1 MFKKIFIF
9 ALFIFVTVLIY
20 KKASICCSKNQIT
33 EKKPFYLI
41 NVLDQEEFL
50 DAHIDQSIHVPF
62 EEVPSFLNSIEDKN
76 TPLIFYCAN
85 YFCTSSDEAALIAI
99 KRGFNDVS
107 VYQGG
112 IAEWYQASQVDKSFI
127 YNGPAEAEYLKIVI
141 FPNNEEKITQEEN
154 KLNKQK
160 NIKKISIKDLQKI
173 LKKDI
178 LK

>member
-9 ALFIFVTVLIY
+9 ALFLFVTGLIY
-20 KKASICCSKNQIT
+20 KKASTCCSKNRLI

-50 DAHIDQSIHVPF
+50 DAHIDQSVHVPF
-62 EEVPSFLNSIEDKN
+62 EEVASFLNSIEDKKI
-76 TPLIFYCAN
+76 PLIFYCAN
-85 YFCTSSDEAALIAI
+85 YFCTSSDEAALLAI
-99 KRGFNDVS
+99 KKGFTDVS

-112 IAEWYQASQVDKSFI
+112 IAEWYQASQRDSSFI
-127 YNGPAEAEYLKIVI
+127 VNGPAEAEYLKIVI
-141 FPNNEEKITQEEN
+141 FPNNEKNTIEEEN

-160 NIKKISIKDLQKI
+160 NIKKILIKDLQKI